1 MEDNKFFYQAE
12 YASQGL
18 RIQSLEREL
27 RDAREKLSRQDLL
40 LEEMY
45 KLIYH
50 KRAWLSL
57 SDENIKGMQEVV
69 GKLPLNEEE
78 GSVYPNVMPKTSDE
92 FDDNDPWGI

>member
-1 MEDNKFFYQAE
+1 MEDNKHFYEAE
-12 YASQGL
+12 YKSQGFK
-18 RIQSLEREL
+18 IQSLERQL
-27 RDAREKLSRQDLL
+27 REAQEKLGKQSLL

-57 SDENIKGMQEVV
+57 SDDNIRGMQEVV
-69 GKLPLNEEE
+69 GRLPLNEEE
-78 GSVYPNVMPKTSDE
+78 GSVYPNIMPRASDE